1 MRKTA
6 IDKAI
11 DALEA
16 EKKGIELAIAKLRAA
31 NEKKPAPRL
40 RRVVAA
46 AEGSSK

>member
-16 EKKGIELAIAKLRAA
+16 EKKVIELAIAKLRAA
-31 NEKKPAPRL
+31 NEKKAAPRI
-40 RRVVAA
+40 RRVPAV
-46 AEGSSK
+46 AEGAK

>member
-16 EKKGIELAIAKLRAA
+16 DKRAIDLAIAHLRAA
-31 NEKKPAPRL
+31 AHEKKPAPRL
-40 RRVVAA
+40 RRVVA
-46 AEGSSK
+46 EGTTK

>member
-16 EKKGIELAIAKLRAA
+16 DKKVIELAIAKLRAS
-31 NEKKPAPRL
+31 NEKKAAPRL
-40 RRVVAA
+40 RRVAA
-46 AEGSSK
+46 AEGAAK